1 MWLRAYALGFGV
13 AALGFNA
20 CSGFGVPGLRVKGSR
35 VFGFGSLGGLG
46 IWGLRLRVE
55 AFGLKGLRF
64 SSLGL

>member
-1 MWLRAYALGFGV
+1 MWLRAYAFGFGV

-46 IWGLRLRVE
+46 IWG
-55 AFGLKGLRF
+55 
-64 SSLGL
+64 